1 MFEEHSATINR
12 RGKMA
17 RGFLFVTYMDRREWV
32 RLMAVLAAAAPGAG
46 SQQQPRG
53 AQARRISK
61 EMLVS
66 ALKLMGLEFPD
77 AQLEM
82 MLPRVN
88 RGLGNIE
95 ALRKINVP
103 LDTEPAVTFSP
114 RLPGKRWPTNAAFR
128 TSRPTIPRD
137 WKQDGRL
144 PFLSVLQL
152 AALVRSRRVTSIE
165 LTSLY
170 LARLKQYAPRLN
182 FVITFT
188 EDLALEQARRADAE
202 IRRGRYRGPLH
213 GIPWGAK
220 DLFAVKGIRT
230 TWGAEPYRNQVF
242 DYDATVVERLEKAG
256 AVLLAKLSMGALAMG
271 GLWFGG
277 MTKTPWEQ
285 DQTSSGS
292 SAGSASATA
301 AGCVGFSLGT
311 ETLGSIISPSIR
323 CGTAGLRPTYGRV
336 SRYGA
341 MALSWT
347 MDKVGPICR
356 SAEDCALV
364 LRAIHGPDGRDG
376 TVIDA
381 PFAWDALRPL
391 SRLRVGVLHK
401 DFEGLKGEEKKV
413 YERALADLEKAG
425 ARMTPVELPPFD
437 AGPLLTIL
445 SAEGAAAFDD
455 LTRGGGL
462 DQLKDQG
469 PGAWP
474 NSFRSSRLIPAVEY
488 IRAQRARRLLM
499 REMERF
505 MAGWDVL
512 VSPPYA
518 GQILTITN
526 LTGHPQAVTPCGF
539 AEKLPRGI
547 VFTGRLCEEGLP
559 LAAALAYE
567 KATKWH
573 TLRPPWS

>member
-1 MFEEHSATINR
+1 MSREHSARINR
-12 RGKMA
+12 RGREA
-17 RGFLFVTYMDRREWV
+17 RGFVLVTFMDRREWV
-32 RLMAVLAAAAPGAG
+32 RLMAVLGAAVPVSG
-46 SQQQPRG
+46 QQRMG
-53 AQARRISK
+53 TAQAGRISK
-61 EMLVS
+61 GMLVN
-66 ALKLMGLEFPD
+66 ALKLMGLEFTD
-77 AQLEM
+77 AQLEL

-95 ALRKINVP
+95 ALRKIDVP
-103 LDTEPAVTFSP
+103 LDTEPATTFSP
-114 RLPGKRWPTNAAFR
+114 LLPGRRWPASAAFR

-137 WKQDGRL
+137 WKKDGRL

-152 AALVRSRRVTSIE
+152 SALVRARAITSVE
-165 LTSLY
+165 LTRLY

-188 EDLALEQARRADAE
+188 EDLALEQAARADAE
-202 IRRGRYRGPLH
+202 IRRGRYRGALH

-220 DLFAVKGIRT
+220 DLFAVKGVRT
-230 TWGAEPYRNQVF
+230 TWGAEPYQNQVTG
-242 DYDATVVERLEKAG
+242 YDATVVKRLEKAG

-277 MTKTPWEQ
+277 MTKTPWDQ
-285 DQTSSGS
+285 DESSSGS

-311 ETLGSIISPSIR
+311 ETLGSILSPSIR
-323 CGTAGLRPTYGRV
+323 CGAAGLRPTYGRV
-336 SRYGA
+336 SRHGA

-356 SAEDCALV
+356 SVEDCALV

-381 PFAWDALRPL
+381 PFAWDARRPL

-401 DFEGLKGEEKKV
+401 DFEGLKGEEKLV
-413 YERALADLEKAG
+413 YTRALADLGKAG
-425 ARMTPVELPPFD
+425 VRMTPVELPPFD

-499 REMERF
+499 REMDRF
-505 MAGWDVL
+505 MEGWDVL

-526 LTGHPQAVTPCGF
+526 LTGHPQAVAPCGF
-539 AEKLPRGI
+539 AGRLPRGI

-559 LAAALAYE
+559 LRVALAYE

>member
-1 MFEEHSATINR
+1 MSREHSARINR
-12 RGKMA
+12 RGREA
-17 RGFLFVTYMDRREWV
+17 RGFVLVTFMDRREWV
-32 RLMAVLAAAAPGAG
+32 RLMAVLGAAVPVSG
-46 SQQQPRG
+46 QQRMG
-53 AQARRISK
+53 TAQAGRISK
-61 EMLVS
+61 GMLVN
-66 ALKLMGLEFPD
+66 ALKLMGLEFTD
-77 AQLEM
+77 AQLEL

-95 ALRKINVP
+95 ALRKIDVP
-103 LDTEPAVTFSP
+103 LDTEPATTFSP
-114 RLPGKRWPTNAAFR
+114 LLPGRRWPASAAFR

-137 WKQDGRL
+137 WKKDGRL

-152 AALVRSRRVTSIE
+152 SALVRARAITSVE
-165 LTSLY
+165 LTRLY

-188 EDLALEQARRADAE
+188 EDLALDQAARADAE
-202 IRRGRYRGPLH
+202 IRRGRYRGALH

-220 DLFAVKGIRT
+220 DLFAVKGVRT
-230 TWGAEPYRNQVF
+230 TWGAEPYQNQVTG
-242 DYDATVVERLEKAG
+242 YDATVVERLEKAG

-277 MTKTPWEQ
+277 MTKTPWDQ
-285 DQTSSGS
+285 DESSSGS

-311 ETLGSIISPSIR
+311 ETLGSILSPSIR
-323 CGTAGLRPTYGRV
+323 CGAAGLRPTYGRV
-336 SRYGA
+336 SRHGA

-356 SAEDCALV
+356 SVEDCALV

-381 PFAWDALRPL
+381 PFAWDARRPL

-401 DFEGLKGEEKKV
+401 DFEGLKGEEKLV
-413 YERALADLEKAG
+413 YTRALADLGKAG
-425 ARMTPVELPPFD
+425 VRMTPVELPPFD

-499 REMERF
+499 REMDRF
-505 MAGWDVL
+505 MEGWDVL

-526 LTGHPQAVTPCGF
+526 LTGHPQAVAPCGF
-539 AEKLPRGI
+539 AGRLPRGI

-559 LAAALAYE
+559 LRVALAYE

>member
-1 MFEEHSATINR
+1 MSREHSARINR
-12 RGKMA
+12 RGREA
-17 RGFLFVTYMDRREWV
+17 RGFVLVTFMDRREWV
-32 RLMAVLAAAAPGAG
+32 RLMAVLGAAVPVSG
-46 SQQQPRG
+46 QQRMG
-53 AQARRISK
+53 TAQAGRISK
-61 EMLVS
+61 GMLVN
-66 ALKLMGLEFPD
+66 ALKLMGLEFTD
-77 AQLEM
+77 AQLEL

-95 ALRKINVP
+95 ALRKIDVP
-103 LDTEPAVTFSP
+103 LDTEPATTFSP
-114 RLPGKRWPTNAAFR
+114 LLPGRRWPASAAFR

-137 WKQDGRL
+137 WKKDGRL

-152 AALVRSRRVTSIE
+152 SALVRARAITSVE
-165 LTSLY
+165 LTRLY

-188 EDLALEQARRADAE
+188 EDLALEQAARADAE
-202 IRRGRYRGPLH
+202 IRRGRYRGALH

-220 DLFAVKGIRT
+220 DLFAVKGVRT
-230 TWGAEPYRNQVF
+230 TWGAEPYQNQVTG
-242 DYDATVVERLEKAG
+242 YDATVVERLEKAG

-277 MTKTPWEQ
+277 MTKTPWDQ
-285 DQTSSGS
+285 DESSSGS

-311 ETLGSIISPSIR
+311 ETLGSILSPSIR
-323 CGTAGLRPTYGRV
+323 CGAAGLRPTYGRV
-336 SRYGA
+336 SRHGA

-356 SAEDCALV
+356 SVEDCALV

-381 PFAWDALRPL
+381 PFAWDARRPL

-401 DFEGLKGEEKKV
+401 DFEGLKGEEKLV
-413 YERALADLEKAG
+413 YTRALADLGKAG
-425 ARMTPVELPPFD
+425 VRMTPVELPPFD

-499 REMERF
+499 REMDRF
-505 MAGWDVL
+505 MEGWDVL

-526 LTGHPQAVTPCGF
+526 LTGHPQAVAPCGF
-539 AEKLPRGI
+539 AGRLPRGI

-559 LAAALAYE
+559 LRVALAYE

>member
-1 MFEEHSATINR
+1 MSREHSARINR
-12 RGKMA
+12 RGREA
-17 RGFLFVTYMDRREWV
+17 RGFVLVTFMDRREWV
-32 RLMAVLAAAAPGAG
+32 RLMAVLGAAVPVSG
-46 SQQQPRG
+46 QQRMG
-53 AQARRISK
+53 TAQAGRISK
-61 EMLVS
+61 GMLVN
-66 ALKLMGLEFPD
+66 ALKLMGLECTD
-77 AQLEM
+77 AQLEL

-95 ALRKINVP
+95 ALRKIDVP
-103 LDTEPAVTFSP
+103 LDTEPATTFSP
-114 RLPGKRWPTNAAFR
+114 LLPGRRWPASAAFR

-137 WKQDGRL
+137 WKKDGRL

-152 AALVRSRRVTSIE
+152 SALVRARAITSVE
-165 LTSLY
+165 LTRLY

-188 EDLALEQARRADAE
+188 EDLALDQAARADAE
-202 IRRGRYRGPLH
+202 IRRGRYRGALH

-220 DLFAVKGIRT
+220 DLFAVKGVRT
-230 TWGAEPYRNQVF
+230 TWGAEPYQNQVTG
-242 DYDATVVERLEKAG
+242 YDATVVERLEKAG

-277 MTKTPWEQ
+277 MTKTPWDQ
-285 DQTSSGS
+285 DESSSGS

-311 ETLGSIISPSIR
+311 ETLGSILSPSIR
-323 CGTAGLRPTYGRV
+323 CGAAGLRPTYGRV
-336 SRYGA
+336 SRHGA

-356 SAEDCALV
+356 SVEDCALV

-381 PFAWDALRPL
+381 PFAWDARRPL

-401 DFEGLKGEEKKV
+401 DFEGLKGEEKLV
-413 YERALADLEKAG
+413 YTRALADLGKAG
-425 ARMTPVELPPFD
+425 VRMTPVELPPFD

-499 REMERF
+499 REMDRF
-505 MAGWDVL
+505 MEGWDVL

-526 LTGHPQAVTPCGF
+526 LTGHPQAVAPCGF
-539 AEKLPRGI
+539 AGRLPRGI

-559 LAAALAYE
+559 LRVALAYE

>member
-1 MFEEHSATINR
+1 MSREHSARINR
-12 RGKMA
+12 RGREA
-17 RGFLFVTYMDRREWV
+17 RGFVLVTFMDRREWV
-32 RLMAVLAAAAPGAG
+32 RLMAVLGAAVPVSG
-46 SQQQPRG
+46 QQRMG
-53 AQARRISK
+53 TAQAGRISK
-61 EMLVS
+61 GMLVN
-66 ALKLMGLEFPD
+66 ALKLMGLECTD
-77 AQLEM
+77 AQLEL

-95 ALRKINVP
+95 ALRKIDVP
-103 LDTEPAVTFSP
+103 LDTEPATTFSP
-114 RLPGKRWPTNAAFR
+114 LLPGRRWPASAAFR

-137 WKQDGRL
+137 WKKDGRL

-152 AALVRSRRVTSIE
+152 SALVRARAITSVE
-165 LTSLY
+165 LTRLY

-188 EDLALEQARRADAE
+188 EDLALDQAARADAE
-202 IRRGRYRGPLH
+202 IRRGRYRGALH

-220 DLFAVKGIRT
+220 DLFAVKGVRT
-230 TWGAEPYRNQVF
+230 TWGAEPYQNQVTG
-242 DYDATVVERLEKAG
+242 YDATVVERLEKAG

-277 MTKTPWEQ
+277 MTKTPWDQ
-285 DQTSSGS
+285 DESSSGS

-301 AGCVGFSLGT
+301 TGCVGFSLGT
-311 ETLGSIISPSIR
+311 ETLGSILSPSIR
-323 CGTAGLRPTYGRV
+323 CGAAGLRPTYGRV
-336 SRYGA
+336 SRHGA

-356 SAEDCALV
+356 SVEDCALV

-381 PFAWDALRPL
+381 PFAWDARRPL

-401 DFEGLKGEEKKV
+401 DFEGLKGEEKLV
-413 YERALADLEKAG
+413 YTRALADLGKAG
-425 ARMTPVELPPFD
+425 VRMTPVELPPFD

-499 REMERF
+499 REMDRF
-505 MAGWDVL
+505 MEGWDVL

-526 LTGHPQAVTPCGF
+526 LTGHPQAVAPCGF
-539 AEKLPRGI
+539 AGRLPRGI

-559 LAAALAYE
+559 LRVALAYE

>member
-1 MFEEHSATINR
+1 M
-12 RGKMA
+12 
-17 RGFLFVTYMDRREWV
+17 
-32 RLMAVLAAAAPGAG
+32 MAVLGAAVPVSGQQRMGTARAG
-46 SQQQPRG
+46 
-53 AQARRISK
+53 RISK
-61 EMLVS
+61 GMLVN
-66 ALKLMGLEFPD
+66 ALKLMGLEFTD
-77 AQLEM
+77 AQLEL

-88 RGLGNIE
+88 RGLENIE
-95 ALRKINVP
+95 ALRGINVP
-103 LDTEPAVTFSP
+103 LDTEPATTFSP
-114 RLPGKRWPTNAAFR
+114 LSPGRRWPTGAAFR

-137 WKQDGRL
+137 WKKDGRL

-152 AALVRSRRVTSIE
+152 SALVRARAITSVE
-165 LTSLY
+165 LTRLY

-188 EDLALEQARRADAE
+188 EDLALEQAARADAG
-202 IRRGRYRGPLH
+202 IRRGRYRGALH

-230 TWGAEPYRNQVF
+230 TWGAEPYQNQVF
-242 DYDATVVERLEKAG
+242 GYDATVVERLEKAG

-277 MTKTPWEQ
+277 MTKTPW
-285 DQTSSGS
+285 DQEETSSGS

-323 CGTAGLRPTYGRV
+323 CGAAGLRPTYGRV
-336 SRYGA
+336 SRHGA

-356 SAEDCALV
+356 SVEDCALV

-381 PFAWDALRPL
+381 PFAWDARRPL
-391 SRLRVGVLHK
+391 SRLRVGVLRK
-401 DFEGLKGEEKKV
+401 DFEGLKGEEKQV

-425 ARMTPVELPPFD
+425 VKMTPVELPPFD
-437 AGPLLTIL
+437 ASPLLTIL

-505 MAGWDVL
+505 MDNWDVL

-539 AEKLPRGI
+539 AGRLPRGI

-559 LAAALAYE
+559 LRVALAYE
-567 KATKWH
+567 KGTKWH
-573 TLRPPWS
+573 TQRPPWS

>member
-1 MFEEHSATINR
+1 MSREHSARINR
-12 RGKMA
+12 RGREA
-17 RGFLFVTYMDRREWV
+17 RGFVLVTFMDRREWV
-32 RLMAVLAAAAPGAG
+32 RLMAVLGAAVPVSG
-46 SQQQPRG
+46 QQRMG
-53 AQARRISK
+53 TAQAGRISK
-61 EMLVS
+61 GMLVN
-66 ALKLMGLEFPD
+66 ALKLMGLEFTD
-77 AQLEM
+77 AQLEL

-95 ALRKINVP
+95 ALRKIDVP
-103 LDTEPAVTFSP
+103 LDTEPATTFSP
-114 RLPGKRWPTNAAFR
+114 LLPGRRWPASAAFR

-137 WKQDGRL
+137 WKKDGRL

-152 AALVRSRRVTSIE
+152 SALVRARAITSVE
-165 LTSLY
+165 LTRLY

-188 EDLALEQARRADAE
+188 EDLALEQAARADAE
-202 IRRGRYRGPLH
+202 IRRGRYRGALH

-220 DLFAVKGIRT
+220 DLFAVKGVRT
-230 TWGAEPYRNQVF
+230 TWGAEPYQNQVTG
-242 DYDATVVERLEKAG
+242 YDATVVERLEKAG

-277 MTKTPWEQ
+277 MTKTPWDQ
-285 DQTSSGS
+285 DESSSGS

-301 AGCVGFSLGT
+301 TGCVGFSLGT
-311 ETLGSIISPSIR
+311 ETLGSILSPSIR
-323 CGTAGLRPTYGRV
+323 CGAAGLRPTYGRV
-336 SRYGA
+336 SRHGA

-356 SAEDCALV
+356 SVEDCALV

-381 PFAWDALRPL
+381 PFAWDARRPL

-401 DFEGLKGEEKKV
+401 DFEGLKGEEKLV
-413 YERALADLEKAG
+413 YTRALADLGKAG
-425 ARMTPVELPPFD
+425 VRMTPVELPPFD

-499 REMERF
+499 REMDRF
-505 MAGWDVL
+505 MEGWDVL

-526 LTGHPQAVTPCGF
+526 LTGHPQAVAPCGF
-539 AEKLPRGI
+539 AGRLPRGI

-559 LAAALAYE
+559 LRVALAYE